1 MSIEQQTK
9 KYKTF
14 EDLWIWQEARK
25 LVILIYKDFGKET
38 SGYNDFGFKDQIQR
52 AGISIMNNTAEGY
65 ERPSKADYARFLDIA
80 KGSCGEV
87 RSMYYTAEDLE
98 YVTKDIANN
107 RRERAVKI
115 SKGIASLTVRVR
127 NN

>member
-1 MSIEQQTK
+1 M
-9 KYKTF
+9 
-14 EDLWIWQEARK
+14 
-25 LVILIYKDFGKET
+25 LVKLIYKDFGKGT
-38 SGYNDFGFKDQIQR
+38 SEYKDFGFKDQIQR
-52 AGISIMNNTAEGY
+52 TDISIMDNTAVGY
-65 ERPSKADYARFLDIA
+65 ERPSKVDYARFLDIA